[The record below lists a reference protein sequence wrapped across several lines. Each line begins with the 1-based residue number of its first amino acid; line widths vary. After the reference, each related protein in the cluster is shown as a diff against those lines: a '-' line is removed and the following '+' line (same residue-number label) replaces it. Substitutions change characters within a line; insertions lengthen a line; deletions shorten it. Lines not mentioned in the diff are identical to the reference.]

1 MEDSD
6 KTQSVSSGQN
16 THPQDTKRTTQPAV
30 KGFHSP
36 LDEGTH
42 KSNPLPEGVGTKY
55 QDKLKDDSDEE
66 MRVTGEELDEEFLQ
80 SKNEETQHAHSN
92 KTPTEDPI
100 STEHQSPLPNKD
112 HPESAKDKKTDALD
126 SESSSWD
133 KDDMITEEHVSKT
146 ADAEKEP
153 EQEPQDTEPIPI
165 TIVMPIVTSTKTE
178 IIGYLSRPQL
188 TDPILEV
195 QVPQPENPSHTTP
208 KLDRG
213 KGIARE
219 LMNLPYKPFP
229 ELIKVIHEVTKEAR
243 VDPKALQSLK
253 GDQEFIKKQDA
264 KIKVLN
270 KEHSKKVMKEKEL
283 WKKRI
288 DQYRTSR
295 RNLMFKPFDLRLGCN
310 CCGMNW
316 EPIVPK
322 KRFKVVED
330 LMTSF
335 QKKYERLRVI
345 PGDGINPSLP
355 APKKSPSL
363 SIGRKRKA

>member
-1 MEDSD
+1 
-6 KTQSVSSGQN
+6 
-16 THPQDTKRTTQPAV
+16 
-30 KGFHSP
+30 
-36 LDEGTH
+36 
-42 KSNPLPEGVGTKY
+42 
-55 QDKLKDDSDEE
+55 
-66 MRVTGEELDEEFLQ
+66 
-80 SKNEETQHAHSN
+80 
-92 KTPTEDPI
+92 
-100 STEHQSPLPNKD
+100 
-112 HPESAKDKKTDALD
+112 
-126 SESSSWD
+126 
-133 KDDMITEEHVSKT
+133 MITEEHVSKT

-213 KGIARE
+213 KGIARDTDE
-219 LMNLPYKPFP
+219 STIKHVPESKEVCQDPDARVLIPF
-229 ELIKVIHEVTKEAR
+229 EINVTKEAR

-270 KEHSKKVMKEKEL
+270 KEHSKKDMKEKEL

-288 DQYRTSR
+288 DQYRWTTSSR
-295 RNLMFKPFDLRLGCN
+295 IKPEKITNIHIHLNTKLVAITVYKDNDRSNFDVHKPFRFGDFGVTEWDELGA
-310 CCGMNW
+310 
-316 EPIVPK
+316 IIPK
-322 KRFKVVED
+322 KKIKVVED